1 MSNSDHVIMCNG
13 DLLLQLACNL
23 LDAPELRRVGEH
35 LVQLAYDVEKAE
47 RLERKREWLRD
58 QQDGHDDSAAD
69 ADPAPEVE
77 DSNAAEDFAWETI
90 PTNMRPKSPRL
101 MRRSSSGG
109 SSATPN
115 ASIGSGHFCAMTPPR
130 RKPAERHEQLPGT
143 G

>member
-35 LVQLAYDVEKAE
+35 LIQLAYDVEKAE

-77 DSNAAEDFAWETI
+77 DSNAAEDFAWENDPDEYEAEVTEADAPFI
-90 PTNMRPKSPRL
+90 ERRL
-101 MRRSSSGG
+101 
-109 SSATPN
+109 
-115 ASIGSGHFCAMTPPR
+115 
-130 RKPAERHEQLPGT
+130 ERHTERLDRIGAFLRDDAAAKKAR
-143 G
+143 